1 MKKSII
7 LAVVF
12 VLAIF
17 GLSFAPFKTEANII
31 GEGFNIG
38 ARLEVSRDNGT
49 TWYNYSADANPGSQ
63 TLTANAGD
71 ILIFRG
77 KVWNAGQ
84 NTPVNLILSGLI
96 DHAEY
101 FDMTGAF
108 YNDDEDE
115 NGVHYTGTI
124 GSTTIGLPQILTAGG
139 GENSYYEG
147 GTFQATLKRDVPDQA
162 VITATFRVDDLG
174 AISYNNSGINPVPKA
189 LAQRFTGTAISTVR
203 ILVNNAPLPTTGAE
217 L

>member
-12 VLAIF
+12 VLIIF
-17 GLSFAPFKTEANII
+17 GLSFFPFKTEANII
-31 GEGFNIG
+31 GGGFNIG
-38 ARLEVSRDNGT
+38 ARLEVSRDNGV
-49 TWYNYSADANPGSQ
+49 TWYNYTADTNAGNQ
-63 TLTANAGD
+63 TLTANVGD
-71 ILIFRG
+71 TLIFRG
-77 KVWNAGQ
+77 KVWNAGL

-101 FDMTGAF
+101 FDLTGAF
-108 YNDDEDE
+108 YNDDEDV

-139 GENSYYEG
+139 GENSNYEG
-147 GTFQATLKRDVPDQA
+147 GTFQATLRRDTPDQA
-162 VITATFRVDDLG
+162 VIIATFQIDDLG
-174 AISYNNSGINPVPKA
+174 AIGYNNSNINFVPKA
-189 LAQRFTGTAISTVR
+189 LAQRYTGTAISTVR
-203 ILVNNAPLPTTGAE
+203 ILVNNAPLPSTGAN